1 MADMYNLRLIKYGNI
16 SDAIEYMR
24 ENKITDDEVLTRIV
38 MNNDVAE
45 QDQSI
50 VEKIIL
56 QDIPEF
62 NKHFELEVDYIESG
76 KKFTKPFDRDNN
88 IKQLLLYTSLT
99 Y

>member
-62 NKHFELEVDYIESG
+62 NKADC
-76 KKFTKPFDRDNN
+76 KK
-88 IKQLLLYTSLT
+88 
-99 Y
+99 